1 MIWMD
6 NYEKSIT
13 IQRPGKG
20 KQGERIVHD
29 PFFYGCRRLRT
40 QFTAPQIPVQLVPVD
55 WAVPES
61 HLAAYPAHRSPAAER
76 KAADAPSLHGFYWRG
91 IGNGAANAD
100 LIAKLN
106 EALGLLQ
113 AAGKAMDDSGTRQGM
128 FFSSIASLS
137 WVRLE
142 WRITGRS

>member
-40 QFTAPQIPVQLVPVD
+40 QFAQRLK
-55 WAVPES
+55 
-61 HLAAYPAHRSPAAER
+61 YPCSLFRSIGLSL
-76 KAADAPSLHGFYWRG
+76 KA
-91 IGNGAANAD
+91 I
-100 LIAKLN
+100 
-106 EALGLLQ
+106 
-113 AAGKAMDDSGTRQGM
+113 
-128 FFSSIASLS
+128 
-137 WVRLE
+137 
-142 WRITGRS
+142 

>member
-1 MIWMD
+1 MD
-6 NYEKSIT
+6 NYENSIT
-13 IQRPGKG
+13 IQWLREG
-20 KQGERIVHD
+20 KQGERIVHY
-29 PFFYGCRRLRT
+29 PFGYSCRRLRA
-40 QFTAPQIPVQLVPVD
+40 QFAQGLK
-55 WAVPES
+55 
-61 HLAAYPAHRSPAAER
+61 YPRSLFRAIGLSLKAIER
-76 KAADAPSLHGFYWRG
+76 HIRRIGLQQQRGKRQTRHHFAGFTGAG

-106 EALGLLQ
+106 KALGLLQ
-113 AAGKAMDDSGTRQGM
+113 AAGKAMYHAGTRQGM